1 MDISFYGAAR
11 EVTGSC
17 NLLSD
22 GKVKILVDC
31 GAFQG
36 GDFLENRNEHTFAF
50 DPKELTAVMVT
61 HSHLDHVG
69 RLPLLVKGGFSGY
82 FYATP
87 PTVDLTRLILLD
99 ALEVMTYNSRK
110 FGTPILY
117 SEIDIN
123 NVMAQFKTVEYH
135 EEQIIKTVSGQE
147 IKFKFYDAGHIFG
160 SAFIEINLSGK
171 KIIFS
176 GDVGNAEVPILRE
189 TEKLPNDVDVVVC
202 ESTYGDRLHN
212 VQNKRQEVIEKIIK
226 SAIDRGGVLMIP
238 AFSVERTQELLY
250 NLNDLIQHKKLLP
263 RDIPIFLDSPLSID
277 ATEVFR
283 RYPKY
288 YDEEAIK
295 FLQAENDLFEFPGL
309 RVCYNKEESK
319 KINST
324 PGVKIIIAGAG
335 MMNGGRIMHHA
346 LRYLSDFR
354 NTLFFVGYQAN
365 NTLGRRIL
373 EGESP
378 VDIFGEKISVR
389 CKIEAVSILSA
400 HADQKKILEWLN
412 NSGHHPKKIFLN
424 HGESQACD
432 VLRDKLFSE
441 FQIDVTVAEYEIPL
455 EV

>member
-36 GDFLENRNEHTFAF
+36 GDFLENRNGELFHFN
-50 DPKELTAVMVT
+50 PKELTAVLVT

-69 RLPLLVKGGFSGY
+69 RLPLLVQQGFGGY

-87 PTVDLTRLILLD
+87 PTADLTRLILMD

-110 FGTPILY
+110 FGTPVLY
-117 SEIDIN
+117 SEVDIN
-123 NVMAQFKTVEYH
+123 NVMAQFKTIEYH
-135 EEQIIKTVSGQE
+135 DEQVIKTASGEE

-160 SAFIEINLSGK
+160 SAFVEINLSGK
-171 KIIFS
+171 KIVFS
-176 GDVGNAEVPILRE
+176 GDVGNADVPILRE
-189 TEKLPNDVDVVVC
+189 TEKMPADVDAVVC

-212 VQNKRQEVIEKIIK
+212 VQKNRQEILEMVINQAIK
-226 SAIDRGGVLMIP
+226 RGGVLMIP

-250 NLNDLIQHKKLLP
+250 TLNDMIEHQELLP
-263 RDIPIFLDSPLSID
+263 RDIPIFLDSPLSIE

-288 YDEEAIK
+288 YDEEAMK
-295 FLQAENDLFEFPGL
+295 FLKAENDLFEFPGL
-309 RVCYNKEESK
+309 RVCYSQEESK

-324 PGVKIIIAGAG
+324 PGTKIIIAGAG

-346 LRYLSDFR
+346 LRYLSNDR
-354 NTLFFVGYQAN
+354 NTLFFIGYQAK
-365 NTLGRRIL
+365 NTLGRKIL

-389 CKIEAVSILSA
+389 CKIESVSILSA
-400 HADQKKILEWLN
+400 HGDQKKMMDWLD
-412 NSGHHPKKIFLN
+412 NSGHRPKKIFLN
-424 HGESQACD
+424 HGEPAACD
-432 VLRDKLFSE
+432 VLKEKILTD
-441 FQIDVTVAEYEIPL
+441 FQIEAEVAEYEIPL